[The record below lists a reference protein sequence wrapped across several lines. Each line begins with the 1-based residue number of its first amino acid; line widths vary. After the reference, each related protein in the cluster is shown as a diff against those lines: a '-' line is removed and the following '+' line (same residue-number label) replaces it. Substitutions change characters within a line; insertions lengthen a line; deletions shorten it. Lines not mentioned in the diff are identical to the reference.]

1 MRTRIVAWC
10 ISPTLSLLFRWLVGG
25 IFLYAGVVKVFDPH
39 GFALA
44 LYNYHLLPGWMINPV
59 TIILPGVELM
69 VGASL
74 LVGICTQGGVLLAS
88 GLPGIFACALIINL
102 IRGLNVACGCFSTST
117 SAESFTWLYLVR
129 DLALLG
135 MGVHIFLFDR
145 GIASLV
151 RTIRGADRVG

>member
-1 MRTRIVAWC
+1 MSNRVITWC
-10 ISPTLSLLFRWLVGG
+10 TSPLLSFLFRLLLAAL
-25 IFLYAGVVKVFDPH
+25 FLYAGFVKAADPH

-59 TIILPGVELM
+59 AIILPWVELM
-69 VGASL
+69 VGMFL
-74 LVGICTQGGVLLAS
+74 LVGLWTQGGALLAS
-88 GLPGIFACALIINL
+88 GLLGVFACALVMNL
-102 IRGLNVACGCFSTST
+102 IRGLDIACGCFSTST
-117 SAESFTWLYLVR
+117 SAEPITWLYLVR

-151 RTIRGADRVG
+151 RAIRRSDRAG